1 VKLNNKAV
9 VFGACAAIPGIV
21 VLIGY
26 FVRIPILYALREL
39 FLEWAVILT
48 ALAVFVGIINLISV
62 HWQKIS
68 NEETGWIYSVILI
81 LSFIMTTLVIGFFG
95 PSSRWSLW
103 VFDHI
108 QIPIETSLLAI
119 LAIILI
125 IAIARMI
132 TERFTIFNLVFV
144 ITFFVILVGTIT
156 VPYVDF
162 SEIKVIK
169 SWIVTVW
176 VTAGARGLLLGIAL
190 GTIAIG
196 IRILI
201 GKDRPYGE

>member
-1 VKLNNKAV
+1 VKLNHNAI

-26 FVRIPILYALREL
+26 FVKIPILFTLREL

-81 LSFIMTTLVIGFFG
+81 LSFIMTTFVIGFFG
-95 PSSRWSLW
+95 PSSSWSLW
-103 VFDHI
+103 IFNHI
-108 QIPIETSLLAI
+108 QIPVETSLLAI

-125 IAIARMI
+125 VAIARMI
-132 TERFTIFNLVFV
+132 TERFTVFNLIFV
-144 ITFFVILVGTIT
+144 ITVLVILIGTISI
-156 VPYVDF
+156 PYIDF
-162 SEIKVIK
+162 SELSVIK

-176 VTAGARGLLLGIAL
+176 ATAGARGLLLGIAL
-190 GTIAIG
+190 GTIATG
-196 IRILI
+196 LRILV
-201 GKDRPYGE
+201 GKDRPYSE